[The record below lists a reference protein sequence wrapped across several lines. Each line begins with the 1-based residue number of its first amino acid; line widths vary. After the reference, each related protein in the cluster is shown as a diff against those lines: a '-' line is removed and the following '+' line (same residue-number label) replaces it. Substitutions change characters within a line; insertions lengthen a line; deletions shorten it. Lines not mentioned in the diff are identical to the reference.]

1 VGDDRT
7 PRQTDPGGQVPP
19 GALSA
24 LLAELAL
31 APEREGRTPAQDGFV
46 PGAVV
51 GRFDLLREI
60 GRGGFGIVY
69 EARDRELGRL
79 VAFKAVRTGAGS
91 PALREERL
99 QREAEAAARLSHPNL
114 VTLHDVG
121 RSEAG
126 PFLVL
131 ELLKG
136 RTLSERLDH
145 GPVPLAEALDIAVQV
160 ARGLAFAHASGVI
173 HRDLKPANV
182 FLCDGGLVKILDFGL
197 AHAFGQRRAEGGTP
211 AYMAPEQWR
220 SAPEDER
227 TDVFALGVML
237 YRMLVGEVP
246 FPADPSG
253 KALLSS
259 RPLPRLE
266 VPDAPGLGEL
276 ATRMLSRDP
285 VERPRDGAEVLA
297 TLEGIQEQVR
307 VATQSR
313 PPSSSGAPA
322 ARLRRSHPW
331 RWAGLGVGLVAI
343 LAAGAFFLQREEPA
357 PSRALV
363 AVADVQNGT
372 GDPEL
377 DGLSGLLVTALEQS
391 RRIGVMTRGRMV
403 EVARRAGHEKLE
415 KIDEVVGRDI
425 GRKAGAT
432 AVLVTNVHRLGST
445 YALEV
450 RAIDPRR
457 DAYIFT
463 LRDQS
468 PTKEGLLPLIDR
480 VSDKVRREFQEP
492 DVELAGRR
500 SRLENVVTPNLDA
513 YRHYFQAR
521 NHVDRIRLPEA
532 VAELERALAID
543 PRFALAHYQLARLGN
558 TGEISEARRKSHEEA
573 ALRLVDRLPER
584 ERGILLATS
593 ATAAGRLEEAE
604 TIYRGLAG
612 DFPDDNDVLLGLGEI
627 LLDREQAAEAVPFLA
642 RAVELDPTNQLGH
655 VCLSRALGFLGRGDE
670 LVAAARG
677 ALLAAPG
684 AETELFLAES
694 SLWAGDLPTATA
706 ASRRAISMGE
716 RQAIDTLLRAGLR
729 AGDADA
735 VRDAVSSGPSLGAAA
750 AVFQGKVGKARE
762 VLART
767 PPVTGAW
774 AAQTALETLHL
785 RLGMGSPADVRAA
798 ADALVATRSR
808 ATGAAAAAVTWS
820 GEGGAAVRIAEL
832 LSPSSPDAALY
843 RAVSLRRDGKP
854 EAALPALQE
863 LARTHVSGS
872 TFLDSLFLGE
882 AALAAGRPQEAA
894 KALRRFGQMNLP
906 IYALAWAYP
915 RGLLLLARAE
925 EASGR
930 LPEAREA
937 AASLAGF
944 WRDADPDFPPLREFA
959 EVQSRLGR

>member
-1 VGDDRT
+1 MGDERT
-7 PRQTDPGGQVPP
+7 PRQTDPGGQVRP

-24 LLAELAL
+24 LLAELAR
-31 APEREGRTPAQDGFV
+31 APEQDGRRPTEEGFR

-79 VAFKAVRTGAGS
+79 VAFKAVRAGAGS
-91 PALREERL
+91 PVLREERL

-121 RSEAG
+121 RSETG
-126 PFLVL
+126 PYLVL

-136 RTLSERLDH
+136 RTLAERLDQ
-145 GPVPLAEALDIAVQV
+145 GPISLTEALDIAVQM

-197 AHAFGQRRAEGGTP
+197 AHAFGQRRADGGTP

-227 TDVFALGVML
+227 TDIYAVGVML
-237 YRMLVGEVP
+237 YRMLAGEVP
-246 FPADPSG
+246 FPADPGG

-259 RPLPRLE
+259 RSIPRLE
-266 VPDAPGLGEL
+266 VPEASGLGEF
-276 ATRMLSRDP
+276 AARMLSRDP
-285 VERPRDGAEVLA
+285 VERPRDGAEVLV
-297 TLEGIQEQVR
+297 TLERIQEALR
-307 VATQSR
+307 AATPSR

-331 RWAGLGVGLVAI
+331 RWTAVGVAVVAS
-343 LAAGAFFLQREEPA
+343 LAAGTYLFQRDGPT

-363 AVADVQNGT
+363 AVADIQNGT

-391 RRIGVMTRGRMV
+391 TRIGVMTRGRMV
-403 EVARRAGHEKLE
+403 DVARRAGHEKVE

-432 AVLVTNVHRLGST
+432 ALLVTNVHRLGST

-450 RAIDPRR
+450 RAIDPLR

-463 LRDQS
+463 VRDQS
-468 PTKEGLLPLIDR
+468 QTKEGLLPLIDR
-480 VSDKVRREFQEP
+480 VSDKVRREFQES

-500 SRLENVVTPNLDA
+500 TRLENVVTPSLDA

-521 NHVDRIRLPEA
+521 NHIDRIRLPEA
-532 VAELERALAID
+532 IVELERALAID
-543 PRFALAHYQLARLGN
+543 PRFALAHFQLARLGS
-558 TGEISEARRKSHEEA
+558 TGEISEARRKSHEEE

-593 ATAAGRLEEAE
+593 ATAAGRMEEAE
-604 TIYRGLAG
+604 AIYRGLAR
-612 DFPDDNDVLLGLGEI
+612 DFPDDLDVLLGLGEL
-627 LLDREQAAEAVPFLA
+627 LLDREEAAEAAPFLL
-642 RAVELDPTNQLGH
+642 RAVELDPANQFGH
-655 VCLSRALGFLGRGDE
+655 VCLTRALGFVGRGDE

-677 ALLAAPG
+677 ALLASPG
-684 AETELFLAES
+684 AETELFLAEA

-706 ASRRAISMGE
+706 ASRRAISLGE

-750 AVFQGKVGKARE
+750 GVFQGRIEAARA

-767 PPVTGAW
+767 PPETGAW

-785 RLGMGSPADVRAA
+785 TLGMDRPTDVRAA
-798 ADALVATRSR
+798 ADALVATGSR
-808 ATGAAAAAVTWS
+808 ATGAAAAAAAWS
-820 GEGGAAVRIAEL
+820 GETGAAGRIAEL
-832 LSPSSPDAALY
+832 LSPSSPDAALH
-843 RAVSLRRDGKP
+843 RAVSLRRAGKP

-863 LARTHVSGS
+863 LAATHVSGS
-872 TFLDSLFLGE
+872 TFLDSMFLGE

-894 KALRRFGQMNLP
+894 VALRRFGRMNLP
-906 IYALAWAYP
+906 LYALAWAYP

-937 AASLAGF
+937 AATLAGF
-944 WRDADPDFPPLREFA
+944 WRDADPAFPPLRELA
-959 EVQSRLGR
+959 EVQARLGR